1 MVSEGTAVGRSSR
14 ASGGV
19 VSAGEKGAGEG
30 GEGETARRK
39 MRAREARK
47 GEMDSLYFGGRH
59 AFLDIHNCTLSG
71 STGDPRD

>member
-14 ASGGV
+14 ASGV
-19 VSAGEKGAGEG
+19 AVGAGE

-71 STGDPRD
+71 STGAPRD